1 MKVGTLVG
9 IILIVAGALGFILGR
24 VSYTTDRAVIDA
36 GPVKVSAEER
46 KTITIPN
53 VLSAVA
59 ILAGVALVIAVRRA
73 R

>member
-46 KTITIPN
+46 KTVTIPN